1 MADEFSPITTQEEFD
16 NAVRERYGDVAGL
29 QSQVTTLTKERDTN
43 AQKVTEL
50 TNQVKTHEVNALKVK
65 IAHEKGIP
73 HEMALRLSGETE
85 ADIRSDA
92 DAISKYLAPAT
103 PGSIRKGTHTKEGGK
118 PNTDAAYEKLLN
130 NLEGEE

>member
-1 MADEFSPITTQEEFD
+1 MADEFTPITTQEEFD

-50 TNQVKTHEVNALKVK
+50 TGKVKTHEVNALKVK

-73 HEMALRLSGETE
+73 HEMAYRLSGETE
-85 ADIRSDA
+85 ADIRADA
-92 DAISKYLAPAT
+92 DAIAKFMAPDTRPSGRKSHDPKKTSKT
-103 PGSIRKGTHTKEGGK
+103 
-118 PNTDAAYEKLLN
+118 NTDAAFEKLLDE
-130 NLEGEE
+130 LEGE

>member
-1 MADEFSPITTQEEFD
+1 MDEFTPIATQEEFD

-29 QSQVTTLTKERDTN
+29 QGQVNTLTKERDAN
-43 AQKVTEL
+43 AKKVGEL
-50 TNQVKTHEVNALKVK
+50 TAQVKSHEVTALKVK
-65 IAHEKGIP
+65 IAHEMGIP

-92 DAISKYLAPAT
+92 DVISKYLAPAT
-103 PGSIRKGTHTKEGGK
+103 PGSIRKSTHAKDGGK
-118 PNTDAAYEKLLN
+118 SNTDAAYEKLLN